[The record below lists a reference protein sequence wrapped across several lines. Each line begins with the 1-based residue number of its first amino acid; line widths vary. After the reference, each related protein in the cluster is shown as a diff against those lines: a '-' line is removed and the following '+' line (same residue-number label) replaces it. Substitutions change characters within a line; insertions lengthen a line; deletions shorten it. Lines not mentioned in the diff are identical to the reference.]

1 MRTKSL
7 IEHVTQV
14 VHRPGVVLCCFLL
27 EKLRRLSVSLRFKK
41 LDAVFSAETIK
52 SEEQSAALKAA
63 RAKFWVIKMLLNTI
77 GGTLANSGHMPLI
90 FFCTPI

>member
-1 MRTKSL
+1 MGPAAAR
-7 IEHVTQV
+7 
-14 VHRPGVVLCCFLL
+14 
-27 EKLRRLSVSLRFKK
+27 
-41 LDAVFSAETIK
+41 AETIK

-90 FFCTPI
+90 FFCKRI